1 MTVPRW
7 AQLGWYV
14 ESSYEAESRRF
25 GAIRDIELLM
35 IMCRKCCAINAAARS
50 DYEHARCT
58 IELVEDT
65 ARPLATNAPLDS
77 QAPWNSCRKA

>member
-1 MTVPRW
+1 MKIRM
-7 AQLGWYV
+7 V
-14 ESSYEAESRRF
+14 EIF
-25 GAIRDIELLM
+25 RDM
-35 IMCRKCCAINAAARS
+35 RRKCCAINAAARS